1 MRLMTQVAVLG
12 CWAADWPPGSS
23 MATASASPSSRAA
36 GLSSEA
42 PSVRGS
48 GMVHAPVGGWSSRVR
63 VAPVVERVEKRPAP
77 CGRRE
82 AVTITSKVRGYRR
95 ADPLRRWSSAW
106 RRARRW
112 CSSIAAALRA
122 ELDQARALLDDARN
136 QLVPGAPVAA
146 GRHHR
151 RAAPETLEAMARQAE
166 GRVRQA
172 EARLEELHVA
182 APFAGRWGCGR
193 VTRAR

>member
-82 AVTITSKVRGYRR
+82 AVTITSKVAGIVEQIRFADGPARGGGRDAGAARLPRPCAPSSTSARPAGRCAQPAR
-95 ADPLRRWSSAW
+95 AGARQLQPGATIAAQRLRRWRRW
-106 RRARRW
+106 RARP
-112 CSSIAAALRA
+112 RA
-122 ELDQARALLDDARN
+122 GCA
-136 QLVPGAPVAA
+136 
-146 GRHHR
+146 
-151 RAAPETLEAMARQAE
+151 
-166 GRVRQA
+166 QA